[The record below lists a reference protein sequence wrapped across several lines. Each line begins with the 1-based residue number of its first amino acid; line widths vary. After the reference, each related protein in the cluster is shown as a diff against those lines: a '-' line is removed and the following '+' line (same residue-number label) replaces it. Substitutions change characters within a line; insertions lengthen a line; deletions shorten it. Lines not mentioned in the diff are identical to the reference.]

1 MDHGRKRAIDVVS
14 KGYGDEGR
22 ERGGGVRV
30 RWRMR
35 IRGVRESEKSTV
47 EE

>member
-1 MDHGRKRAIDVVS
+1 MWLVRV
-14 KGYGDEGR
+14 R
-22 ERGGGVRV
+22 EMWGEREGGVKV

-47 EE
+47 AE